1 MNASRYLNTVLTAI
15 ALLLAL
21 NLWVGAHQLPA
32 AAALDPATDAL
43 AQGRTDSGQQRA
55 AMIAALNQ
63 LNTKV
68 DSMSKKLS
76 DGSIKVTVTAMP
88 EQD

>member
-21 NLWVGAHQLPA
+21 NLWVGAHQSPA